1 MNLENEKTSEGTTSR
16 LLLTKANFKDSGVYS
31 CSAQIT
37 TSSDTSTQSTPMMIL
52 PDSISVRVL
61 ERR

>member
-16 LLLTKANFKDSGVYS
+16 LLLTKANFKDSGIYS
-31 CSAQIT
+31 CSAQLTPPSISSSQSA
-37 TSSDTSTQSTPMMIL
+37 TSMIL
-52 PDSISVRVL
+52 PDSISVRVI